1 MLKVLFV
8 LGCLLCLTLA
18 YSDDSASSREE
29 RSPRGPHSHRGR
41 GPPHGKP
48 GRPCIPGDLLQRL
61 LEILRTTTTTTTTT
75 STTSTA
81 ATTTAAPTTAAPTT
95 AAPTTTVA
103 ART

>member
-29 RSPRGPHSHRGR
+29 RSPGGPHFDRGH

-48 GRPCIPGDLLQRL
+48 GRPCIPEDVLQQIL
-61 LEILRTTTTTTTTT
+61 QILRTSTTTTTTTT
-75 STTSTA
+75 

-103 ART
+103 ATT